1 MANFRHQ
8 IAIKMQPKRFAL
20 VVAAGSGLRM
30 GSDTPKQFMEL
41 DGLPV
46 LMRTI
51 SVFLTLR
58 DIPEVVLVLPEAQI
72 TTWQRLC
79 KKHHFETNLQIVP
92 GGSTLFES
100 VKNGLE
106 LLPAHDS
113 LVAIH
118 DGVRPLVTHEVVER
132 CYAMA
137 ARGVCAIPVVNPVE
151 SVMIASGG
159 KFTPFPR
166 NNVLLVQTPQT
177 FRSATIKHCYNQPYS
192 ELFTDDASVAAACG
206 VELHTVE
213 GNRENIK
220 ITTPADLLTARVLL
234 QAMKTD

>member
-1 MANFRHQ
+1 
-8 IAIKMQPKRFAL
+8 MQPKRFAL
-20 VVAAGSGLRM
+20 IVAGGSGLRM
-30 GSDTPKQFMEL
+30 GSNIPKQFMEL
-41 DGLPV
+41 DGIPV

-51 SVFLTLR
+51 SVFLTLKAT
-58 DIPEVVLVLPEAQI
+58 PEVVLVLPETQI
-72 TTWQRLC
+72 AAWQGLC
-79 KKHHFETNLQIVP
+79 KKHHFDANVRIAP
-92 GGSTLFES
+92 GGVTRFES

-106 LLPAHDS
+106 QLAADES

-132 CYAMA
+132 CYTMA
-137 ARGVCAIPVVNPVE
+137 ARQGCAIPAVQPVE
-151 SVMIASGG
+151 SVMVASSG
-159 KFTPFPR
+159 KFIPFPR
-166 NNVLLVQTPQT
+166 NDVLLVQTPQT
-177 FRSATIKHCYNQPYS
+177 FRAAIIKQCYNQPYS

-220 ITTPADLLTARVLL
+220 ITTPADLLTARALL